1 MGGAVRLER
10 LIGQQSKTSVFA
22 RGNGQIT
29 LRRFSAYV
37 NFESGN
43 DLANRTLFAT
53 SIVSTTVIGAALH
66 LSAGWDL
73 TAETFRNNL
82 TAELNPQNV
91 FVLQGQGV
99 YVPVLLSALRQ
110 RSVYFRMTKR
120 FNSRKAVPLTT
131 NSPGNAIG
139 QHLLNS
145 SSQGFSSA

>member
-110 RSVYFRMTKR
+110 RSGYFRMTKR
-120 FNSRKAVPLTT
+120 FNWGKAVPVTT
-131 NSPGNAIG
+131 PAPATSIDHTMLKG
-139 QHLLNS
+139 S
-145 SSQGFSSA
+145 